1 MKPNNEG
8 ENLLLHNTISKTSCV
23 IFRRCNNI
31 KKTADGHLRSK
42 ETGTDV
48 SALRDLTQ
56 NVLKPHLY
64 CEMAVH
70 TPQYIAFI
78 EKCKVL
84 GFVTVRARA

>member
-1 MKPNNEG
+1 MKRNNEE

-23 IFRRCNNI
+23 IFRKCNDI
-31 KKTADGHLRSK
+31 KKTANRHLGPK
-42 ETGTDV
+42 GTGTAK

-56 NVLKPHLY
+56 NVLKSHLHR
-64 CEMAVH
+64 EMAVH
-70 TPQYIAFI
+70 TPQYIAFV